1 MLIRVIIDLLLY
13 MLYRLYRLY
22 ARTSLASASACSW
35 ASPWDGSM
43 PFIRSVLT
51 GTLKSGDC
59 LKKKQQQLY
68 FREHGFNI

>member
-1 MLIRVIIDLLLY
+1 MLIRVIIDLLRY
-13 MLYRLYRLY
+13 MLYRLY
-22 ARTSLASASACSW
+22 AHTSLASASACSW

-59 LKKKQQQLY
+59 LKNNKKNNFTLGNMVQHLS
-68 FREHGFNI
+68 